1 MAENGVCD
9 PHICALCA
17 QDGPTCCQLE
27 PGHERFC
34 FPVSTVERDKILDC
48 AEGVR
53 GAFAQEPNS
62 KAFVDNML
70 TLFPGEDERV
80 HELFPLT
87 KFHLRLA
94 TDEAGRCKLLGSEGC
109 VLPREARP
117 YYCLL
122 FPFWLVGRRIHV
134 FTAGRCLA
142 QRQGLGQT
150 GLLARLGMTEARVRE
165 MHGRLR
171 LAWGLPPRHDMPPVE
186 TRPKKTAK

>member
-1 MAENGVCD
+1 MAKQGIAD
-9 PHICALCA
+9 PHVCAACA
-17 QDGPTCCQLE
+17 KDGPTCCQLE

-34 FPVSTVERDKILDC
+34 FPVSAVERDKILDC

-70 TLFPGEDERV
+70 ALFPGEDGIVRK
-80 HELFPLT
+80 LFPLT

-94 TDEAGRCKLLGSEGC
+94 TDEQGRCKFLGAEGC

-117 YYCLL
+117 YYCRL
-122 FPFWLVGRRIHV
+122 FPLWVVGRRINL

-142 QRQGLGQT
+142 QRQGKGLS
-150 GLLARLGMTEARVRE
+150 GLLVRLGVTSARVRE
-165 MHGRLR
+165 LHGRLR
-171 LAWGLPPRHDMPPVE
+171 LAWGLPPRQDMPPVQ